1 MNIDAFFTYLEQP
14 ETLNRQ
20 TLDELSELNERFPY
34 FQTARLLYLKN
45 LHVLNDY
52 RYTEELKK
60 VSAYAGNRQ
69 VLYDLIYSSQ
79 DVENQNITIDT
90 ENFVEEKTDIQEPIT
105 EVAEIP
111 TQETVEQT
119 PPVILQQEN
128 IEIFIPVKEE
138 VVESP
143 KEEPLLVSNVE
154 EKTEIQKSVTEVT
167 EIQTQETVEQTPP
180 IILEPEK
187 TEISIPVLEDVVE
200 IPMETQPQEIEIGK
214 KPVEEV
220 KIITPEIS
228 VEPKNE
234 VISEEVEE
242 RPVEK
247 EEEFIEENIP
257 ALEIIEV
264 KVVEEEKVIEEK
276 PVAVEFEKRIDPV
289 FDIQKQEIPEIVID
303 KKPEV
308 IPQESVADMIMRKVA
323 DIKAGIKE
331 PIISKIES
339 TPVVEEKKTDE
350 DLERELQKII
360 DEVNLAK
367 SLKAE
372 EEKTIPSIEQTPVI
386 ENIEPI
392 SQKAEEVFVQPVEEE
407 KIIEVTEVALPVH
420 EEEKQ
425 PEIDLPIFVPAFDIN
440 SLLKE
445 EPVHE
450 VIDPIE
456 KTVESKTM
464 LSMSFAEWL
473 NYLANDKQN
482 QKKQNKLPNLIDDFI
497 TNEPR
502 INFQANRNVQT
513 EKSVEQKLSDEETDY
528 VSETLADIYSKQGL
542 IEKAVKMYEKL
553 GLKYPEKKVYFAS
566 RIFEI
571 KKQNSNQ

>member
-90 ENFVEEKTDIQEPIT
+90 EKFVEEKTEIQEPIT
-105 EVAEIP
+105 EVTEI
-111 TQETVEQT
+111 QIKEALEQT
-119 PPVILQQEN
+119 SPVILQQEN
-128 IEIFIPVKEE
+128 NEILIPIKEE

-154 EKTEIQKSVTEVT
+154 EKTEIQEPVTEVT

-180 IILEPEK
+180 VIIEHENIEVSVP
-187 TEISIPVLEDVVE
+187 VVE
-200 IPMETQPQEIEIGK
+200 EIVESPMETQPQEIEMEK

-234 VISEEVEE
+234 IVSEEVEE

-247 EEEFIEENIP
+247 TEEFIEENRP
-257 ALEIIEV
+257 ELEIIEV

-276 PVAVEFEKRIDPV
+276 PLAVEFEKRTYPV
-289 FDIQKQEIPEIVID
+289 NDIQKQEIPEIVIY
-303 KKPEV
+303 KKSEV

-331 PIISKIES
+331 PVISKVES

-372 EEKTIPSIEQTPVI
+372 EEKTIPSIEQIPVI
-386 ENIEPI
+386 ENVEPV
-392 SQKAEEVFVQPVEEE
+392 SQNTEEVFVPPVEEE
-407 KIIEVTEVALPVH
+407 KVIEISEIPQPVY
-420 EEEKQ
+420 EEEKK

-440 SLLKE
+440 SLLKK

-450 VIDPIE
+450 VMDPIE

-502 INFQANRNVQT
+502 INFQSNRNIQT
-513 EKSVEQKLSDEETDY
+513 EKPVEQNLSDEDTDY

>member
-90 ENFVEEKTDIQEPIT
+90 EKFVEEKTEVQEPIT
-105 EVAEIP
+105 EVAEIQ
-111 TQETVEQT
+111 TQEPVEKT

-128 IEIFIPVKEE
+128 IEILIPVKEE

-143 KEEPLLVSNVE
+143 
-154 EKTEIQKSVTEVT
+154 I
-167 EIQTQETVEQTPP
+167 
-180 IILEPEK
+180 
-187 TEISIPVLEDVVE
+187 
-200 IPMETQPQEIEIGK
+200 ETQPQVIVVDEVENKNVSDQELETITNEIETEI

-220 KIITPEIS
+220 NTITPEIPA
-228 VEPKNE
+228 EPQNE
-234 VISEEVEE
+234 MVLEKMEEK
-242 RPVEK
+242 PFEK
-247 EEEFIEENIP
+247 EEEFIEQNIP

-264 KVVEEEKVIEEK
+264 KVIDEEKVVEEK
-276 PVAVEFEKRIDPV
+276 PVVSDFVKETDSMV
-289 FDIQKQEIPEIVID
+289 DSQKQEIPEIVID
-303 KKPEV
+303 KKPEF
-308 IPQESVADMIMRKVA
+308 IPQESVADIIMRKVA

-331 PIISKIES
+331 PIISKVES

-372 EEKTIPSIEQTPVI
+372 EEKTIPSIEQIPVI
-386 ENIEPI
+386 ENIEPV

-407 KIIEVTEVALPVH
+407 NTIEITEVAIPVQ
-420 EEEKQ
+420 EEENQ

-440 SLLKE
+440 SLLKK

-450 VIDPIE
+450 VIDPVE
-456 KTVESKTM
+456 KTIQSKTM

-473 NYLANDKQN
+473 NYLANDKQS
-482 QKKQNKLPNLIDDFI
+482 QKKQSKLPNLIDDFI

-502 INFQANRNVQT
+502 INFQSNRNIQT
-513 EKSVEQKLSDEETDY
+513 EKSVEQNLSDEDTDY